1 VRASRISKSP
11 PTDGPAEDSVLAP
24 ARAAG
29 FAAAGIVDPRL
40 LDPWAGRLRELRAS
54 GFLDRESFAG
64 LEWDWV
70 LRPSAWSSLATVL
83 VCCLSCAPSGP
94 DDLSTPGDPHALIA
108 PFARAHH
115 YRVAVRMLGDVARR
129 IEGDLGLERGAV
141 RPFSNSRIPEK
152 PLLIASGLAA
162 YGRNGLAIVPHLGS
176 LFVIAGLVI
185 PVPTDMLLESAR
197 VPAPSPC
204 GSCTRC
210 IDSCPVGAIVGEG
223 RVDPL
228 RCIQAMAGTP
238 AELSPE
244 VMARWGSR
252 LYGCQDCQSVC
263 PRNRGVAAGPLSVG
277 EPGPSISI
285 RGLLGQDAVT
295 IKRWFRGT
303 AMGMSW
309 ISGEALLRN
318 ALVAA
323 GNSGD
328 RGLEVDVSR
337 FLSAASPMLQHTA
350 RWALERLS
358 ASWEPVLPAPMACDC
373 SRRTPG

>member
-1 VRASRISKSP
+1 MPS
-11 PTDGPAEDSVLAP
+11 EDSVLAA

-29 FAAAGIVDPRL
+29 FPAAGIVDPRL
-40 LDPWAGRLRELRAS
+40 LGPWAGRLRELRAS
-54 GFLDRESFAG
+54 GFLDQESLAG

-70 LRPSAWSSLATVL
+70 LQPADWASRATVL

-115 YRVAVRMLGDVARR
+115 YRMAVRMLGNVARR
-129 IEGDLGLERGAV
+129 IEEDLGLERGAV
-141 RPFSNSRIPEK
+141 RLFSNSRIPEK
-152 PLLIASGLAA
+152 PLLVASGIAA
-162 YGRNGLAIVPHLGS
+162 YGRNGLAIAPGLGS
-176 LFVIAGLVI
+176 LFVIAGAVI
-185 PVPTDMLLESAR
+185 PVATDMILESPRTAAAR
-197 VPAPSPC
+197 PC

-210 IDSCPVGAIVGEG
+210 MDSCPVGAIAADG
-223 RVDPL
+223 RVDPT
-228 RCIQAMAGTP
+228 RCMQAMAGIP
-238 AELSPE
+238 SELPPE
-244 VMARWGSR
+244 VMRAWGAR

-263 PRNRGVAAGPLSVG
+263 PQNRAVAPAGALSGG
-277 EPGPSISI
+277 EPGPSVSI
-285 RGLLGQDAVT
+285 RMLLAQDAET

-318 ALVAA
+318 ALIAA

-328 RGLEVDVSR
+328 TSLEVDIAR
-337 FLSAASPMLQHTA
+337 FLSAANPMLQRTA

-358 ASWEPVLPAPMACDC
+358 AS
-373 SRRTPG
+373 